1 MLLNKFSFR
10 AFMTAV
16 ATAVHPLTASAQGV
30 LAVKDVSLGL
40 AQAIAQGVIDQCR
53 KDGRVTVTVITAG
66 TIGISGGWQGYTLTA
81 RVLHWVTAVIVIGMI
96 PAGVYMTNAPPGPT
110 QDLLFH
116 LHRSLGVLLL
126 PIMIIRL
133 VYRLAHPPP
142 PLPDVVPAIQRSVA
156 HIVHWAL
163 YALLIVQPIVGWI
176 ATSAYRAP
184 ILVFWLFE
192 LPPVWPVDRA
202 FSERMF
208 LVHRVLD

>member
-1 MLLNKFSFR
+1 M
-10 AFMTAV
+10 
-16 ATAVHPLTASAQGV
+16 
-30 LAVKDVSLGL
+30 
-40 AQAIAQGVIDQCR
+40 
-53 KDGRVTVTVITAG
+53 TAG
-66 TIGISGGWQGYTLTA
+66 TIGISGGEQGYTLTA

-96 PAGVYMTNAPPGPT
+96 PAGIYMINAQPGPT

-116 LHRSLGVLLL
+116 LHRSFGVLLL
-126 PIMIIRL
+126 PIMIVRL

-176 ATSAYRAP
+176 GTSAYRAP

-192 LPPVWPVDRA
+192 PPPIWPVDRA

-208 LVHRVLD
+208 LVHRVLGLTIAFLAVMHIAAALYHHFIRKDAVLMRMLRA